1 MRQIGEFL
9 VFVGGLVLVIG
20 MNVLTL
26 AVVFAIALWLLRVVS

>member
-1 MRQIGEFL
+1 MKQVGEFL

-26 AVVFAIALWLLRVVS
+26 AVVLPSRCGC